1 MSTNAVIAVRTNENT
16 VKAIYLHWDG
26 YIEHAGKL
34 LIKNYNSLEMTE
46 KIVNLGDLSSLKK
59 RLSPNKDEIHSFEK
73 PIHDVTVAYHRDRGD
88 DLNIIELSWSENS
101 QYMLNILKETVPS
114 AEYAYIFNDNKWF
127 VADCEHDTELKPL
140 SLYCQPHC
148 QPQ

>member
-34 LIKNYNSLEMTE
+34 LIKNYNSLEMAE

-59 RLSPNKDEIHSFEK
+59 RLSPNKDEI
-73 PIHDVTVAYHRDRGD
+73 
-88 DLNIIELSWSENS
+88 N
-101 QYMLNILKETVPS
+101 
-114 AEYAYIFNDNKWF
+114 
-127 VADCEHDTELKPL
+127 
-140 SLYCQPHC
+140 
-148 QPQ
+148 